1 MHINQ
6 SPRLYTIGVYGYDP
20 DGFFAALQDAQ
31 IDLFCDIRGRRGLRG
46 ATYAFA
52 NSRRLQT
59 RLAEL
64 DIRYVHRPDLA
75 PSRALR
81 TRQAEADRAGGIA
94 KRQRTTLGTVF
105 VEGYMVDVLA
115 HLDSRTLLS
124 ELGPAQR
131 IVFFCVEREPAACHR
146 SLLTAKLAQDLQL
159 DVLHLWP

>member
-1 MHINQ
+1 MHTNQ
-6 SPRLYTIGVYGYDP
+6 SPRLYTIGVYGYNAD
-20 DGFFAALQDAQ
+20 DFFATLQDAQ

-52 NSRRLQT
+52 NSRRLQA

-64 DIRYVHRPDLA
+64 GIRYVHRPDLA

-81 TRQAEADRAGGIA
+81 TRQAEADRAAGIA

-105 VEGYMVDVLA
+105 VESYRADVLA
-115 HLDSRTLLS
+115 HLDSRTLLT
-124 ELGPAQR
+124 ELGPARR

-146 SLLTAKLAQDLQL
+146 SLLTTKLAQDLQL
-159 DVLHLWP
+159 DLLHLMR